1 MIVSYSRNFIFIKTK
16 KTAGSTVEAVLATG
30 CTPGDNVT
38 APSNK
43 FIGMDIVNLNA
54 SLAANDQS
62 DEEDEN
68 EKENRRRLRRSGGV
82 YNHMTAAEARAIID
96 AAFWNDALKITVE
109 RHPYEKAVSQ
119 AFFRMGKARRKG
131 MEFPEHLNHVV
142 RYGDYVGFPRW
153 TIEGKVAVDEFIR
166 QENLQADLKRIG
178 ERLGMPMPAELPRF
192 KSKKRLD
199 RRPAHQILSDEQ
211 KEIVFTR
218 CREEFEILGYER

>member
-1 MIVSYSRNFIFIKTK
+1 MIISYSRKFIFIKTK

-30 CTPGDNVT
+30 CLPGDTVT
-38 APSNK
+38 APSDK
-43 FIGMDIVNLNA
+43 FVGMDIAKLNA
-54 SLAANDQS
+54 SLAASDPS
-62 DEEDEN
+62 DEENEN
-68 EKENRRRLRRSGGV
+68 ERENRRRLRKSGGV

-119 AFFRMGKARRKG
+119 AFFRMGKARRRG
-131 MEFPEHLNHVV
+131 VEFPEHLDRVV
-142 RYGDYVGFPRW
+142 HAGDYVGFPRW
-153 TIEGKVAVDEFIR
+153 TIESKVAVDEFIR
-166 QENLQADLKRIG
+166 QENLQADLDRIG

-192 KSKKRLD
+192 KSKKRVD
-199 RRPAHQILSDEQ
+199 RRPAREILSDEQ